1 MYRHLNISIQALRGI
16 STAVCR
22 ISRTSHGTVGNVG
35 VRSFVGCYVRAP
47 AFFTLEDCEGI
58 ISIAGVRAESIRLIN
73 ADVGRERGTCVHGRA
88 VGDIGSNWRCK

>member
-22 ISRTSHGTVGNVG
+22 ISWTSYGTIGNVG
-35 VRSFVGCYVRAP
+35 VRSFVGGYVRAP

-58 ISIAGVRAESIRLIN
+58 ISIAGLRAESIRLVD
-73 ADVGRERGTCVHGRA
+73 ADVCKEKRS
-88 VGDIGSNWRCK
+88 DITWW